1 MSQGLRLRLS
11 GVYSVSFSLAASTEA
26 PRFWFSF
33 FSESQYRMPW
43 LLEDGLSPF
52 YNARVA
58 WHIPSPGQAVES
70 TVEVERERVTRRD
83 HIVYAVVCCA
93 QDGLMRTNTRQT
105 FVENVFGELAGDAE
119 RKTGKVMHSAAE
131 KSGRFGVCVCH
142 TITTARYGN
151 RSHLDSQRI
160 SGLEEVCDMLIVGGM
175 AVMLAGKAPVSHQ
188 SVCMSL
194 RKSPA
199 EQQQQRAT
207 TFHVCP
213 VACSKCL
220 FFVTSTPCPARRTH
234 PAHAVFTLQTS
245 RLGRIS

>member
-1 MSQGLRLRLS
+1 
-11 GVYSVSFSLAASTEA
+11 
-26 PRFWFSF
+26 
-33 FSESQYRMPW
+33 MPW

-142 TITTARYGN
+142 TITVLQGM
-151 RSHLDSQRI
+151 
-160 SGLEEVCDMLIVGGM
+160 EIV
-175 AVMLAGKAPVSHQ
+175 VIWTVSENQ
-188 SVCMSL
+188 ALKGYVIC
-194 RKSPA
+194 
-199 EQQQQRAT
+199 
-207 TFHVCP
+207 
-213 VACSKCL
+213 
-220 FFVTSTPCPARRTH
+220 
-234 PAHAVFTLQTS
+234 
-245 RLGRIS
+245 

>member
-142 TITTARYGN
+142 TITARYGN

-160 SGLEEVCDMLIVGGM
+160 SGLEGVCDMLIVGGM
-175 AVMLAGKAPVSHQ
+175 SCVGREGACQ

-199 EQQQQRAT
+199 EQQRAT
-207 TFHVCP
+207 TFHVRP